1 MSDEVIE
8 MLDDTRRHS
17 RDVSYSS
24 GKWQQLTPLIPTFEL
39 ADFRAADSEP
49 PNPHLKAVVRL
60 PLKSFER
67 RIPVGIVSNSYSLT
81 QHEKVAEQCFAGLRS
96 LKLDPFKLK
105 CDLGLS
111 DLGEWM
117 NLRIYFPEEYDHV
130 RQDGDSLGLR
140 LECFN
145 SVDGSSRLLL
155 LLGWIRFICS
165 NGLVIGETRAELR
178 DTHDR
183 HMDLKPIPEIIRDA
197 MQKVEL
203 ERKRLSG
210 WDETPVD
217 HEYLENWINKDVSD
231 AVGKK
236 AACRVFHICTQGRDA
251 KITQPFASGEA
262 SEKPVE
268 LMAKVPGSPD
278 VAQTFFDVSQALSWV
293 ASGRSNAEERLAWQS
308 MIPQLLVKLSRAQL
322 LTAPRTAS

>member
-8 MLDDTRRHS
+8 MLDDSRRHS
-17 RDVSYSS
+17 RDVTYSS
-24 GKWQQLTPLIPTFEL
+24 GKWHQLTPLIPTFEL
-39 ADFRAADSEP
+39 AAFRAADSDP
-49 PNPHLKAVVRL
+49 ANPHLKAVVRL

-67 RIPVGIVSNSYSLT
+67 RMPVGIVSNSYSLT
-81 QHEKVAEQCFAGLRS
+81 QHAQVAEQCFVGLR
-96 LKLDPFKLK
+96 LLELDPYELK

-117 NLRIYFPEEYDHV
+117 NLRVYFPEEYDHV
-130 RQDGDSLGLR
+130 RQGGDSLGLR

-165 NGLVIGETRAELR
+165 NGMVIGETKAELR

-197 MQKVEL
+197 MAKVEL

-210 WDETPVD
+210 WEEAQVD
-217 HEYLENWINKDVSD
+217 FEQLENWINKDVSD
-231 AVGKK
+231 ALGKK
-236 AACRVFHICTQGRDA
+236 AACRVFHICTKGRDA
-251 KITQPFASGEA
+251 KMTDPFASGEA
-262 SEKPVE
+262 TEKPVE
-268 LMAKVPGSPD
+268 LTVAVPGSPD
-278 VAQTFFDVSQALSWV
+278 VAQNFFDVSQALSWV
-293 ASGRSNAEERLAWQS
+293 ASGRPNAEERLAWQS
-308 MIPQLLVKLSRAQL
+308 RIPQLLVKLSRAQL
-322 LTAPRTAS
+322 LSAPWTAS